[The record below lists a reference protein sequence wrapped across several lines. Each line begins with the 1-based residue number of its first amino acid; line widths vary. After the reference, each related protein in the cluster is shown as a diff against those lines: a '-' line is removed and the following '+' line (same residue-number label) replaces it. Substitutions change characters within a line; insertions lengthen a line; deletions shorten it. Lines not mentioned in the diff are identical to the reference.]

1 MDAKVREDI
10 ALEQAPWLTD
20 DQVAWALHE
29 LASHAT
35 GTSVWVDPVVLTASV
50 QAATPSILPRC
61 RFQCG
66 GVLIAAALLGGH
78 WVSFCWH
85 NVGGAVWAWT
95 SASSVEHSHSVAVV
109 HWLFAGS
116 AGLDLE
122 QFRFKDAP
130 ARFLDPGLCGQAVLD
145 LRTRLFG
152 TRPVD
157 DVDVSGH
164 AARAHDCYL
173 NDVLREAT
181 ARQPCLIGGV
191 VGSMIEHGLSCL
203 LKTKGVPEAHA
214 LARAKE
220 VLQKVGHA
228 SVQEAMVSSQPWRQ
242 LKSLCSKLQPPVQ
255 LVLPVELQA
264 QIARKIEAGEE
275 VRPKRKT
282 KAAKDAR
289 DLAGFSKVTLPTP
302 DLVEVPE
309 GVFVSGGRN
318 LVQINPAQIGPAAS
332 GIVLMTL
339 SDAEPY
345 VCISKPLS
353 SGPLGLLVLGDLPTD
368 LVQVAHSVERFQA
381 RWKLSGD
388 PLLLQATLLQ
398 IGAQPVTK
406 FVPAEC
412 TPVDVLPS
420 ALVRVAVFR
429 DEWGQPW
436 ADFVKAPLRAVVA
449 QCKLLTSCSVAGC
462 TCEAFHGVSGPG
474 EPEPIL
480 EVFGR
485 QFLQLNLRQ
494 ATPGEAQVFK
504 LFNAVLRIPLA
515 LEERLQGLS
524 GVGGIYFEPRG
535 ESLRD
540 PSTRFCV
547 VWIPRADHK
556 QALLIKQGNTEV
568 VGLAR
573 IGGRYGVRCK
583 AAAAKTL
590 HEQLKPDQP
599 FLAGGGLSQ
608 YHVGPWPHG
617 TQRSAVMKAL
627 KAFGWTA
634 SATQPVIGA
643 PPGGTWWHVQ
653 ASVSPP
659 SKVIHSEV
667 GDILIVNQPSKS
679 GGPRPEL
686 PKRFCNSCK
695 PAHPL

>member
-1 MDAKVREDI
+1 M
-10 ALEQAPWLTD
+10 
-20 DQVAWALHE
+20 
-29 LASHAT
+29 
-35 GTSVWVDPVVLTASV
+35 
-50 QAATPSILPRC
+50 
-61 RFQCG
+61 
-66 GVLIAAALLGGH
+66 
-78 WVSFCWH
+78 
-85 NVGGAVWAWT
+85 
-95 SASSVEHSHSVAVV
+95 
-109 HWLFAGS
+109 
-116 AGLDLE
+116 
-122 QFRFKDAP
+122 
-130 ARFLDPGLCGQAVLD
+130 
-145 LRTRLFG
+145 
-152 TRPVD
+152 
-157 DVDVSGH
+157 
-164 AARAHDCYL
+164 
-173 NDVLREAT
+173 
-181 ARQPCLIGGV
+181 
-191 VGSMIEHGLSCL
+191 
-203 LKTKGVPEAHA
+203 
-214 LARAKE
+214 
-220 VLQKVGHA
+220 
-228 SVQEAMVSSQPWRQ
+228 
-242 LKSLCSKLQPPVQ
+242 
-255 LVLPVELQA
+255 
-264 QIARKIEAGEE
+264 
-275 VRPKRKT
+275 
-282 KAAKDAR
+282 
-289 DLAGFSKVTLPTP
+289 
-302 DLVEVPE
+302 
-309 GVFVSGGRN
+309 
-318 LVQINPAQIGPAAS
+318 
-332 GIVLMTL
+332 
-339 SDAEPY
+339 
-345 VCISKPLS
+345 CISKPLS

-388 PLLLQATLLQ
+388 PLLLQATLRQ

-679 GGPRPEL
+679 GGPRPEPPVIASKAVL
-686 PKRFCNSCK
+686 QQLQAGPPTVKSGPVETTPDDPWATYLRRRSASSDAMSSQAVDKVAQKVIGQIQSGPAPLTAETFQHMAAQLRQEVLYEVASVAQRVDGQESMLRSMFQEQMSRIEELMAPKR
-695 PAHPL
+695 ARQE